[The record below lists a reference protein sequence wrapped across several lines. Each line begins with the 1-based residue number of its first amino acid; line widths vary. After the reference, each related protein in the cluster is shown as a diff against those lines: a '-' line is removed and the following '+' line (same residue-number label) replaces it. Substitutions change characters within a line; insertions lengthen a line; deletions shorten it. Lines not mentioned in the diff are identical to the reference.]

1 MSINENFSFK
11 VEEMNVCDNLGDHL
25 VGNVYV
31 KFKKEEVGD
40 LNHEYILHLCLY
52 FHLQDAEKA
61 CSDLNNRWFGG
72 RPIYAELTP
81 VTDFREAC
89 CRQYETGECT
99 RSGFCNFMHLKP
111 ISRKLRGELYGRQ
124 GKRDDR
130 ARNTVDLKVTKS
142 EAVAVFHVV
151 FLQDEIDQERKRG
164 GRDRERDRE
173 RRRERSRDRDRRRDR
188 SRDRGGRY

>member
-1 MSINENFSFK
+1 M
-11 VEEMNVCDNLGDHL
+11 
-25 VGNVYV
+25 
-31 KFKKEEVGD
+31 
-40 LNHEYILHLCLY
+40 
-52 FHLQDAEKA
+52 
-61 CSDLNNRWFGG
+61 
-72 RPIYAELTP
+72 
-81 VTDFREAC
+81 TDFREAC